1 MRHQTSERGKREQ
14 NAAVFVRFAATRCR
28 TALLCASLSFLVSPP
43 SFAQGSLPSATDS
56 VSFQNGPLALGGVLY
71 KPEGDGPFPAFLFNH
86 GSAPGRLNDQAFE
99 EIGPVFRDRGW
110 VFFAPYRRG
119 QGLSAAAGPFIG
131 DEIAGAQR
139 ERALR
144 VFPVVASCIVLL
156 LALLLFV
163 ARRRRLWLRVAFA
176 FVLIA
181 ASSAASY
188 AAHLDAGATA
198 MVASLETDHLDDHL
212 AARTWLSEQAFVDPS
227 RIATGGNS
235 FGGIVTV
242 LGAERVPYCAA
253 VDAAGGAESWR
264 SAPRLRDR
272 MTRAVRNARAP
283 IFFFQAS
290 NDYSLVASRTLSEE
304 MSSAGR
310 ANRLKIYPAFGASAA
325 AGHSFAWRGSAIW
338 AADVFQFL
346 ETHCAA

>member
-1 MRHQTSERGKREQ
+1 MKREQ
-14 NAAVFVRFAATRCR
+14 NAAVFVRFAAKRCR

-71 KPEGDGPFPAFLFNH
+71 KPEGDGPFPTFLFNH

-144 VFPVVASCIVLL
+144 VFTVVASCMVLL
-156 LALLLFV
+156 LALLLF
-163 ARRRRLWLRVAFA
+163 ATRRRRLWLRVAFA

-212 AARTWLSEQAFVDPS
+212 AARTWLSDAREAWMDEGGEHHITIPAHNPLRVGTLAAILAEVAHHLSLNVANCWSHFSAELPW
-227 RIATGGNS
+227 IATCAGMARG
-235 FGGIVTV
+235 VTPANV
-242 LGAERVPYCAA
+242 GA
-253 VDAAGGAESWR
+253 
-264 SAPRLRDR
+264 
-272 MTRAVRNARAP
+272 
-283 IFFFQAS
+283 
-290 NDYSLVASRTLSEE
+290 
-304 MSSAGR
+304 
-310 ANRLKIYPAFGASAA
+310 
-325 AGHSFAWRGSAIW
+325 RG
-338 AADVFQFL
+338 
-346 ETHCAA
+346 